1 MKNLGIL
8 ISGRGSN
15 MESILK
21 AIKKQ
26 KIPINPAVVIS
37 NKSNAKG
44 LTIAKKM
51 GVQTVV
57 IDSSKYKGNRLQFDK
72 EIISILRKYKVTPT
86 NGLVCLAG
94 FMRII
99 SPYFIKEYK
108 NKILN
113 IHPAL
118 LPAFP
123 GLDAQK
129 QAIEFG
135 AKYSGCTVHFV
146 DEGVDTG
153 PIIIQEIV
161 KIGNNDTEKTL
172 TKKILVKEF
181 DKLEVKDAVDFAT
194 NLVTWADVIRKSFF
208 EGAID
213 ELISTRRLVHIAQ
226 AYKMFDNKLKAI
238 EMCVARFDS
247 ETKATFLDLY
257 TKVDAE
263 AEAYEDAIDEEE
275 QLILENLEENSIV
288 FSPYKPF
295 QLLLQ
300 EGAVNLV

>member
-1 MKNLGIL
+1 
-8 ISGRGSN
+8 

-44 LTIAKKM
+44 LAIAKKM
-51 GVQTVV
+51 GVQTAV
-57 IDSSKYKGNRLQFDK
+57 IDSSKYKGKRLQFDK
-72 EIISILRKYKVTPT
+72 EIIATLRKYNVTPT

-99 SPYFIKEYK
+99 SPHFIKEYK

-161 KIGNNDTEKTL
+161 KIGNKDTEKTL
-172 TKKILVKEF
+172 TKKILTKEHEIYPKAVELF
-181 DKLEVKDAVDFAT
+181 AKKKLSIKGRRV
-194 NLVTWADVIRKSFF
+194 R
-208 EGAID
+208 
-213 ELISTRRLVHIAQ
+213 IS
-226 AYKMFDNKLKAI
+226 
-238 EMCVARFDS
+238 S
-247 ETKATFLDLY
+247 
-257 TKVDAE
+257 
-263 AEAYEDAIDEEE
+263 
-275 QLILENLEENSIV
+275 
-288 FSPYKPF
+288 
-295 QLLLQ
+295 
-300 EGAVNLV
+300 

>member
-1 MKNLGIL
+1 
-8 ISGRGSN
+8 

-51 GVQTVV
+51 GVQTAV
-57 IDSSKYKGNRLQFDK
+57 IDSSKYKGKRLQFDK
-72 EIISILRKYKVTPT
+72 EIITTLRKYNVTPT

-99 SPYFIKEYK
+99 SPHFIKEYK

-129 QAIEFG
+129 QAMEFG

-146 DEGVDTG
+146 DEGIDTG

-161 KIGNNDTEKTL
+161 KIGNKDTEKTL
-172 TKKILVKEF
+172 TKKILTKEHEIYPKAVELF
-181 DKLEVKDAVDFAT
+181 ARKKLSIK
-194 NLVTWADVIRKSFF
+194 
-208 EGAID
+208 G
-213 ELISTRRLVHIAQ
+213 RRV
-226 AYKMFDNKLKAI
+226 
-238 EMCVARFDS
+238 R
-247 ETKATFLDLY
+247 
-257 TKVDAE
+257 
-263 AEAYEDAIDEEE
+263 
-275 QLILENLEENSIV
+275 ILS
-288 FSPYKPF
+288 
-295 QLLLQ
+295 
-300 EGAVNLV
+300 

>member
-1 MKNLGIL
+1 
-8 ISGRGSN
+8 

-21 AIKKQ
+21 AIKKK

-37 NKSNAKG
+37 NKPNAKG
-44 LTIAKKM
+44 LAIAKKM
-51 GVQTVV
+51 GIQTEV
-57 IDSSKYKGNRLQFDK
+57 IESSKYKGKRLQYDK
-72 EIISILRKYKVTPT
+72 EIISTLKKYKVTPS

-135 AKYSGCTVHFV
+135 SKFSGCTVHFV

-161 KIGNNDTEKTL
+161 KINNNDTEKSL
-172 TKKILVKEF
+172 SKKILVKEHEIYPKAVELF
-181 DKLEVKDAVDFAT
+181 AKKKISIKGRTVK
-194 NLVTWADVIRKSFF
+194 
-208 EGAID
+208 
-213 ELISTRRLVHIAQ
+213 IS
-226 AYKMFDNKLKAI
+226 D
-238 EMCVARFDS
+238 
-247 ETKATFLDLY
+247 
-257 TKVDAE
+257 
-263 AEAYEDAIDEEE
+263 
-275 QLILENLEENSIV
+275 
-288 FSPYKPF
+288 
-295 QLLLQ
+295 
-300 EGAVNLV
+300 